1 MKMKEPQSIMR
12 PAEQPGQSGIIEM
25 SAKERREV
33 SNRIFKKHII
43 SLLQR
48 TDSVEALIFVH
59 AFLKIHNQKD
69 RNRKKLNNLLR
80 YALKRYI

>member
-1 MKMKEPQSIMR
+1 
-12 PAEQPGQSGIIEM
+12 M
-25 SAKERREV
+25 SLNERREI

-43 SLLQR
+43 SLLQK

-69 RNRKKLNNLLR
+69 RNQKKLKDLLR